1 MSIPAQAANAWG
13 RHLARNS
20 SVLADLFQ
28 GQVRSVTQH
37 DTFYKWR
44 SVFQRHFF
52 IYLSICLTVCHV

>member
-28 GQVRSVTQH
+28 GQVGESVTQH
-37 DTFYKWR
+37 DACYMFR
-44 SVFQRHFF
+44 SVMSE
-52 IYLSICLTVCHV
+52 LCVT